1 MTMIVVMIVMTVSF
15 PFVMFRMI
23 FILPVFGFMTIA
35 DHYLI
40 VMFPI
45 ACIAAEMF
53 VMMQI
58 RSGFVENDLI
68 SPIEVCMIPGR
79 KGGGKYLASAFPIDI
94 STAGDIIIDIILR

>member
-1 MTMIVVMIVMTVSF
+1 
-15 PFVMFRMI
+15 
-23 FILPVFGFMTIA
+23 
-35 DHYLI
+35 
-40 VMFPI
+40 
-45 ACIAAEMF
+45 MF